1 MIEIWPFPFLSYSSV
16 AYLFASCMD
25 MHVLSVA
32 FFALYRKKYS
42 LLKVSALSWQHDAAC
57 RVIARLK
64 KERDEA
70 RALLAQAERQ
80 VPMAATTTAPNGAAL
95 SNGKRG
101 P

>member
-1 MIEIWPFPFLSYSSV
+1 M
-16 AYLFASCMD
+16 LFIKKLCI
-25 MHVLSVA
+25 A
-32 FFALYRKKYS
+32 FFAGI
-42 LLKVSALSWQHDAAC
+42 SALSWQHDAAC

-70 RALLAQAERQ
+70 RTLLGQAERQ
-80 VPMAATTTAPNGAAL
+80 VPMAATTSAANGAAI